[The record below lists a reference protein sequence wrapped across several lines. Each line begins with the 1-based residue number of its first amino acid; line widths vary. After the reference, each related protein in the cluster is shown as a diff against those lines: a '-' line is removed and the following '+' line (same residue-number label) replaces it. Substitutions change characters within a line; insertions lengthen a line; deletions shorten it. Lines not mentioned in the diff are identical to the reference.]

1 MKYALLVLIFMMFF
15 TLDSLAQTKGFMEGD
30 RVTAPDGRSGMI
42 ESLKMPDMAKVKFD
56 DGTTGFYVR
65 SDLKKIEASK
75 PQSANPP
82 ENFRVGDTVINPSMN
97 ESFKRDGKIESISG
111 ETATVRTGP
120 YKYDYYK
127 ANLKD
132 LMSVEAWQRRQNSDK
147 NAKLERAAFDDET
160 KAFHN
165 TIYGLAQI
173 YNPKFNRMN
182 TRIPQ
187 QTDEIEKMKNDLEA
201 VAAVCQKYPNL
212 TNEVSDDDPL
222 YGADIRMFPAVWC
235 EMADGREALMKKM
248 LLTGSGIRAQDNIG
262 IWENAI
268 REARRNRDGYVKD
281 ELQTLIFARAAFQ
294 QKQLKG
300 VQASYAKAGE
310 KIPAEILAP
319 IFKQADELKEKI
331 ERDAATRS
339 WTQPAYK
346 DAALEGLVK
355 AAYLKD
361 FPGVRIFKT
370 GMTYATWKAYD
381 DTSLV
386 RADTDVKIYKYE
398 RDKYRRKD
406 GLILVQLPG
415 QPLCQIRNFT
425 LEQTRTGASFG
436 AARAV
441 GTAKGGIFVRC
452 P

>member
-1 MKYALLVLIFMMFF
+1 MKKTLLILLLTSFF
-15 TLDSLAQTKGFMEGD
+15 TLNVLSQTTGFLEGD
-30 RVTAPDGRSGMI
+30 RVTTPDNRQGVI
-42 ESLKMPDMAKVKFD
+42 ESFKMPDMAKVKFD
-56 DGTTGFYVR
+56 DGTTRFYVR
-65 SDLKKIEASK
+65 SDLKKIEPPK
-75 PQSANPP
+75 PQNENPP

-132 LMSVEAWQRRQNSDK
+132 LMSVEAWNRKQNAQK
-147 NAKLERAAFDDET
+147 NARLDRAAFDDET

-165 TIYGLAQI
+165 TIYSLAQI
-173 YNPKFNRMN
+173 YNPKFNTMS

-187 QTDEIEKMKNDLEA
+187 QTDEIEKMKSDLQA

-212 TNEVSDDDPL
+212 TNEVSNDDPL

-235 EMADGREALMKKM
+235 EMAEGREALMKKM

-281 ELQTLIFARAAFQ
+281 ELQMLVFDRTAFQ

-300 VQASYAKAGE
+300 VQSSYAKAGE
-310 KIPAEILAP
+310 KIPEDILAP

-331 ERDAATRS
+331 ERDAQTRS

-346 DAALEGLVK
+346 DVALENLVK
-355 AAYLKD
+355 AVYLKA
-361 FPGVRIFKT
+361 FPGVKIFKT